1 MARNFGIRSRVRAPR
16 ISPEAQRKI
25 EAALSHENTLR
36 HIDAALSREN
46 QERAFRTAEALQHV
60 ADPWA
65 RADAKLD
72 KAIRLADAIWAKNDR
87 DWYKL
92 LALQLGLVAV
102 MFIALVLALR

>member
-1 MARNFGIRSRVRAPR
+1 MARNFGIRSRVDLAAPR
-16 ISPEAQRKI
+16 IDSKR
-25 EAALSHENTLR
+25 LR
-36 HIDAALSREN
+36 QLETAMSVEN

-60 ADPWA
+60 TDPWA

-87 DWYKL
+87 DWQKL
-92 LALQLGLVAV
+92 VAVQLGLVAV